1 MRYKPANISPPL
13 TAVAPATPV
22 LTDLAGPE
30 LASPTAPTTPL
41 RDATTAKKARS
52 LWSNAWR
59 QFRRHRLA
67 MAGLCMLIFI
77 FLATFVGNA
86 IYPREIDELNFANTN
101 APPSMEYPF
110 GTDSMG
116 YDILARVL
124 WGGRISLMVGLLAAF
139 VAITVGT
146 LVGAIAGFAGGF
158 MDSLLMRLTDMF
170 ISIPQLPLLLVISF
184 LYRDRMYQL
193 FDQHLDDGVAGWMAE
208 KADMDPGNFGIFVL
222 IVLVIAILNWMSTAR
237 LVRAQFLSL
246 KEKEFV
252 EAARS
257 IGARQ
262 WTLMFKHIL
271 PNVMSPIIVAATLAV
286 GAAIIT
292 ESSLSFLGLGFPS
305 DVPTWGQMLF
315 DYKNYLQLAPYQ
327 SLIVG
332 SVIFLTVL
340 SINYVG
346 DGMRDALDPRK
357 SR

>member
-1 MRYKPANISPPL
+1 MTELQPANVSHPMSAIASS
-13 TAVAPATPV
+13 TP
-22 LTDLAGPE
+22 TLADIPGAE
-30 LASPTAPTTPL
+30 SPTRDL
-41 RDATTAKKARS
+41 RSMKKSRS

-67 MAGLCMLIFI
+67 MAGLCILIFI
-77 FLATFVGNA
+77 VLATFVGNA
-86 IYPREIDELNFANTN
+86 IYPRDIDELNFSAINQ
-101 APPSMEYPF
+101 PPSMEYPF
-110 GTDSMG
+110 GTDSLG
-116 YDILARVL
+116 QDILARVL
-124 WGGRISLMVGLLAAF
+124 WGGRISIMVGLLAAF
-139 VAITVGT
+139 VAISLGT
-146 LVGAIAGFAGGF
+146 FVGAVAGFAGGF
-158 MDSLLMRLTDMF
+158 TDSLFMRITDLF
-170 ISIPQLPLLLVISF
+170 ISLPQLPLLLVISF
-184 LYRDRMYQL
+184 LYRDQMYQF
-193 FDQHLDDGVAGWMAE
+193 FDENFDDGFGGWMAE

-222 IVLVIAILNWMSTAR
+222 IVFVIAILNWMSTAR

-262 WTLMFKHIL
+262 WVLMFKHIL

-305 DVPTWGQMLF
+305 DVPTWGRMLF
-315 DYKNYLQLAPYQ
+315 EYKDYLQLAPYQ

-332 SVIFLTVL
+332 SVIFITVL

-357 SR
+357 TG